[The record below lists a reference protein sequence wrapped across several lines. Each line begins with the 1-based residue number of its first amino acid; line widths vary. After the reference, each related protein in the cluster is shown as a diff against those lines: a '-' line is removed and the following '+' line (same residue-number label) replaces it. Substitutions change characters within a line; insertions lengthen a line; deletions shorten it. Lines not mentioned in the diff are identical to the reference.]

1 MKQQL
6 TVNLFRNK
14 DIKKGDFVKIIDGSS
29 LIVNRLPNKSF
40 FIRGSYPEL
49 FGETKLLEYL
59 EAKVITVDINDKFC
73 SGVSSIIYP
82 QDVVIEINGV
92 RISLASRHL
101 IKLDRPSGF
110 RRGEKFIHDEDSVE
124 YMLAQVA
131 TSSYCLISLV
141 DGNRYVEAVR
151 VEDHW
156 GSGVGPQEWQDISQ
170 GNFTKISKED

>member
-1 MKQQL
+1 MKAQL
-6 TVNLFRNK
+6 TVNLFRDE
-14 DIKKGDFVKIIDGSS
+14 DIRKGDLVKIVDGSS
-29 LIVNRLPNKSF
+29 LTVNRLPNNSF
-40 FIRGSYPEL
+40 FIKRSYPKL
-49 FGETKLLEYL
+49 FGSVKNLEYL
-59 EAKVITVDINDKFC
+59 EAKVVQTGINDKFC
-73 SGVSSIIYP
+73 SGVSSILYP

-101 IKLDRPSGF
+101 IKLDTPSGF
-110 RRGEKFIHDEDSVE
+110 RRGEKFIHDADSVE

-156 GSGVGPQEWQDISQ
+156 GSGVSSHEWQEISQ
-170 GNFTKISKED
+170 GNFTKVNHGG